1 MLTRREFIG
10 AAIGATASAHAFAL
24 PADRF
29 RWSINTNMFTPLK
42 PHPETGFKMAA
53 RFGFHGVE
61 PWANQMQKHLAQP
74 PEVFSEVLERVW
86 SELKPVVQLIAAAAP
101 ADGCDD
107 GSCAIPGLGATLT

>member
-10 AAIGATASAHAFAL
+10 AAIGATAAAHAFAL

-29 RWSINTNMFTPLK
+29 RWAINTNMFTPLK

-61 PWANQMQKHLAQP
+61 PWANQMQKYLAQP
-74 PEVFSEVLERVW
+74 PEVFKKILDESGIGI
-86 SELKPVVQLIAAAAP
+86 SGHGAAR
-101 ADGCDD
+101 
-107 GSCAIPGLGATLT
+107 S